1 VGGGENVQKFVI
13 EGGHPLKGEVSI
25 SGSKNAAVAVICG
38 AILTDGICR
47 IENLPKIKDVYVI
60 LDILTKLGAK
70 ITTLPD
76 SSVIID
82 PTNINTYT
90 ATFDMVRKMR
100 GSYYLLGSLL
110 GRFSRANVSMPG
122 GCNFGTRPID
132 QHIKGFVSL
141 GADIN
146 IVHGIIEAK
155 AEELVGNHIF
165 LDIVSV
171 GATINIMLAAAK
183 AKGVTTIENAAKEP
197 HVVDLANFLNA
208 MGANIKGA
216 GTDTIKIT
224 GVDHMPGGTYT
235 IIPDQIEAGTFMIA
249 AAAIGEDV
257 LVKNLIP
264 KHMESLTAKLIEVG
278 AEITEYEDAIRVKR
292 GVIKAVNLKT
302 MPYPGFPTDLQPLF
316 VTLLTKSNG
325 TSVVQEGVWDN
336 RFQYVD
342 ELLRMGANIRVEGK
356 TAVIEGVPNLY
367 GSPVRATDLR
377 AGAGLVIAGLIANG
391 ETEIDDI
398 LHIERGYEDIDKK
411 LQALGANI
419 RKVDI
424 F

>member
-1 VGGGENVQKFVI
+1 MQKFVI

-377 AGAGLVIAGLIANG
+377 AGAALVIAGLIANG

>member
-1 VGGGENVQKFVI
+1 MQKFVI

-264 KHMESLTAKLIEVG
+264 KHMESLTAKL
-278 AEITEYEDAIRVKR
+278 
-292 GVIKAVNLKT
+292 
-302 MPYPGFPTDLQPLF
+302 
-316 VTLLTKSNG
+316 
-325 TSVVQEGVWDN
+325 
-336 RFQYVD
+336 
-342 ELLRMGANIRVEGK
+342 
-356 TAVIEGVPNLY
+356 
-367 GSPVRATDLR
+367 
-377 AGAGLVIAGLIANG
+377 
-391 ETEIDDI
+391 
-398 LHIERGYEDIDKK
+398 
-411 LQALGANI
+411 
-419 RKVDI
+419 
-424 F
+424 

>member
-1 VGGGENVQKFVI
+1 MQKFVI

>member
-411 LQALGANI
+411 LQSLGANI

>member
-1 VGGGENVQKFVI
+1 MQKFVI

-411 LQALGANI
+411 LQSLGANI